1 LRDGSQVHLRPIEP
15 SDKQALVDAFD
26 RLSFQSRYER
36 FLTQLDSMSRSMQ
49 RYFTEVDQHDHVAL
63 VAFDPETDRMVGVA
77 RFVRHNDPE
86 VAEAAITV
94 DDAWQGRGLGTL
106 MLQRLSERA
115 REEGVKRFSAF
126 VLAKN
131 DDMLV
136 LLRRLGPTR
145 VVSRSQGAVEVEA
158 ELPRAGVGDQLR
170 ELLRMAAR
178 LTERAV
184 GRGERPELDSN
195 QRPSP

>member
-1 LRDGSQVHLRPIEP
+1 MRDGSQVCLRPIEP

-26 RLSFQSRYER
+26 RLSYQSRYER
-36 FLTQLDSMSRSMQ
+36 FLTPLDSMSRSMQ

-63 VAFDPETDRMVGVA
+63 VVFDPETDRLVAVA
-77 RFVRHNDPE
+77 RFVRDKDPA

-106 MLQRLSERA
+106 LLQRLSERA

-131 DDMLV
+131 DDMLD
-136 LLRRLGPTR
+136 LLRALGPTR

-158 ELPRAGVGDQLR
+158 ELPRAGIGDHLR

-178 LTERAV
+178 LTDRAV
-184 GRGERPELDSN
+184 GRRERPELDSN